1 MKKLAI
7 WFASLSLL
15 GLCAAGPALA
25 ANYAVCVGINN
36 YKSSYCSN
44 PLNGSVPDARH
55 MTNLITAR
63 GEWTAADVSFLS
75 DSGATRTKIRQ
86 AVSNAAAKAKSGDH
100 FLYYHSSHGGNDNY
114 YFTTNSGKVY
124 LHYDLDANGVKNY
137 ICSYDADYTA
147 KQMATDLSAFPA
159 GVKIVVMLDTCHS
172 AGMFKYN
179 TTAKS
184 RKALAARLAEAKAA
198 AEDDG
203 AQDGGDSAEEPAP
216 ENSVAGFFM
225 QAVLDQLRQEEADQ
239 VRRGLRPRTAASMAT
254 DVGWIAAA
262 DYDQYSWDGSDGGAF
277 TEAFINGVTNKNKM
291 CDNATYGNQDGYA
304 SFYEGWNY
312 AKDIAKG
319 QRDYSAWDYDSDAG
333 YYDYIWTDAQC
344 TNTTVLNNVLV
355 GWAGK
360 DAPSVAP
367 TFPSATAT
375 AGGYVGGE
383 VEYTFS
389 ASGSS
394 PITYT
399 LSTSVSSSLYDFEN
413 GYLLFQ
419 PSAAGTY
426 TFTCTAANSIGS
438 ATCTLTV
445 TVTEP
450 PPATPEV
457 PATPPAAA
465 TTSFTASWSA
475 VSDAASYKLYVQ
487 QKVAPA
493 ASARA
498 ARDSILLSEDFT
510 AFNSSSY
517 STTLASQT
525 VDSGTWSYESVMMT
539 PGGAANGDGSKGFA
553 QLQANNG
560 KLYLPPV
567 DDPGSLSFT
576 ARTSSGSLT
585 LQQQISGEWT
595 TIGSWALT
603 SSGAEYTHVF
613 TNAGSAAALRFLAGG
628 KATYIHDVTV
638 TGSSDT
644 WVDIP
649 GSPFAVSGTSK
660 TVSGLSSDTEYRY
673 SVAAVNAA
681 GVESEPSS
689 YVPVTTAAGDSA
701 PAISVEQ
708 TSYSVTVGAPDVDF
722 TVTVTGSPAP
732 TVTATCTEGAYFVF
746 EENEFLFEP
755 ATVGTY
761 HFVFTATNSEGSD
774 SETVTIVV
782 SAAPITVPVLTVT
795 NITDTTALATW
806 TACDGVSSYTL
817 QLSTNGFTAASG
829 ASRSATPILS
839 EDFAGFT
846 GSGTTDISASLDDH
860 TATPG
865 WTGSKVYCNNGEAKV
880 GASSG
885 QPWLMT
891 PAIAA
896 SGTLRVV
903 WTARRYGT
911 GDQGTL
917 LLGVSE
923 NGTDFTDEA
932 ITLADEMTTYTNEF
946 ALAGSTAY
954 VRWMGSGSSKARFYL
969 DDVTVTNPGGGDT
982 PAGDDVQEFT
992 VPGTSYEFTG
1002 LTPFTVYYARVKGNA
1017 DWSNVAEF
1025 ITEEET
1031 TTDTAP
1037 SWKATFPATGSV
1049 NVGEFYTLANVS
1061 SYASGSPAP
1070 TITMVGPAG
1079 VEAELADDT
1088 FTFAAEASGDYT
1100 FTFTA
1105 ANGISPDATATLVV
1119 TAVGQAPVLT
1129 ASQGTAVAAVVGD
1142 TVGFTVTATGI
1153 PAPTVAMA
1161 ATEHD
1166 AIFEN
1171 GEFAFAPDAVGTY
1184 DFTFTASNTEGTDT
1198 LTVTV
1203 TVTAAPVTIPELAV
1217 TNITDTTALATWTAC
1232 DGVASYTLQL
1242 STNDFAAASGAS
1254 RSATP
1259 ILSEDFSGVSGTSAI
1274 ADFDSVMQTSGWSG
1288 EKVYAATNAVR
1299 LGTSSAA
1306 GSFQTPAL
1314 TSIGSTVRVVWSSFR
1329 WPNDGETAHVGISVD
1344 GGETF
1349 TDQSVTLTDDWQ
1361 IYTNT
1366 FEVSASSAIIRW
1378 STVGS
1383 SKKRFYID
1391 DIAITT
1397 FGGDTPAGDDVQ
1409 EFTVPG
1415 TSYEFTG
1422 LTPFTVY
1429 YARVKGNSYWS
1440 NTEEFITEEEI
1451 TTDTAPAWSASF
1463 PATGTVNVGELYE
1476 LADIASYASGS
1487 PTPVIA
1493 FTGPDGVLAEIT
1505 NGNFQFI
1512 PEASGSYT
1520 FTFTAANGISP
1531 DATATL
1537 VVTAVGQAPVLTAS
1551 QGTAV
1556 AAVVG
1561 DTVEFT
1567 VTATGIPAPTVTMAA
1582 TEYDALFENG
1592 AFIFA
1597 PDAVGTYD
1605 FTFNASNTEGTDTLT
1620 VTVTV
1625 TAAPVTIPELAV
1637 TNITDT
1643 TALATWTACDGV
1655 ASYTLQL
1662 STNDFAA
1669 ASGASRSAT
1678 PILSEDFAGFTGS
1691 GTTDIA
1697 ANNTLDDHTATA
1709 GWTGSKVYCN
1719 NGEAK
1724 VGASSGQPWLMTP
1737 ALAASGTLR
1746 VVWTARRYGTGDQGT
1761 LLLGVSENGTDF
1773 TDETI
1778 TLADEMTTYT
1788 NEFALTGSTAYVR
1801 WMGSGSSKARFYL
1814 DDVTITNPGGG
1825 DTPAGDDVQEFTVP
1839 GTSYEFTGLTPFTV
1853 YYARVKGNSYWSNTE
1868 EFITE
1873 EEITTD
1879 TAPAWSASFPATGTV
1894 NVGELYELADIASYA
1909 SGSPTPVIAF
1919 TGPDGVLAE
1928 ITNGNFQFI
1937 PEASGDYTFTFTAA
1951 NGISPDATA
1960 TLVVTAVGQAPVLTA
1975 SLGTSVAAV
1984 VGDTVEFTV
1993 TGSGIPAPTVA
2004 MAATEYDA
2012 VFENGEFAFAPDA
2025 VGTYAFTFTASNTEG
2040 TDTLTVTVT
2049 VTAAP
2054 VTIPELAVTN
2064 ITDTTAL
2071 ATWTAC
2077 DGVASYTL
2085 QLSTND
2091 FAAAS
2096 GASRSATPILSE
2108 DFAGFTGSGTTDI
2121 AANNTLDDHTASAGW
2136 TGSKVYCNNGEA
2148 KIGASS
2154 GQGWLMTPAIAASGT
2169 LRVVWTARRYGT
2181 GDQATLLLG
2190 ISENGTD
2197 FTDESITLADEMTTY
2212 TNEFVLTGSTAYF
2225 RWMGSTASKARF
2237 YLDDVTI
2244 TNPGGGDTPASDD
2257 VQEFTV
2263 PGTSYEFTGLTP
2275 FTVYYARVKGN
2286 SYWSNTEEFI
2296 TDDAPI
2302 PGTAPAWE
2310 DTFPATAS
2318 VNVGEFYTLANVS
2331 SYATGSPAPTITMA
2345 GPAGVEAELADDT
2358 FTFAAEAS
2366 GDYTFT
2372 FTAANGISPDAT
2384 ATLVVTA
2391 VGQAPVLTAS
2401 QGTAVAAVVGD
2412 NVEFTVTATGIP
2424 APTVTMA
2431 ATGYDAVFE
2440 NGEFLFA
2447 PTAVGTYAFTFTA
2460 SNTEGTDTLTVTVT
2474 VTGGS
2479 GALETYVEW
2488 LERSGLDT
2496 TIPATAIADDGKTY
2510 QWHYVTDTI
2519 PGSGQEPGIVIT
2531 DASSG
2536 TFTVSGLSE
2545 FRYYQLV
2552 YTTDLTLPLDSY
2564 TAVDLGW
2571 GEDVGTE
2578 LFPVEG
2584 DWFGGIRV
2592 LLVEP

>member
-25 ANYAVCVGINN
+25 ATNYAVCVGVND

-44 PLNGSVPDARH
+44 GLEGCVPDAQH
-55 MTNLITAR
+55 MTNLITSR
-63 GEWTAADVSFLS
+63 GEWLPANVQFIQN
-75 DSGATRTKIRQ
+75 SGATRTNLRKAI
-86 AVSNAAAKAKSGDH
+86 SNIAAKAQSGDH

-124 LHYDLDANGVKNY
+124 LHYGLDSNGVKNY

-147 KQMATDLSAFPA
+147 KMMATDLSAFKA
-159 GVKIVVMLDTCHS
+159 GVKIVVMMDTCHS

-179 TTAKS
+179 ATTSS
-184 RKALAARLAEAKAA
+184 RKALAAKLAEAAD
-198 AEDDG
+198 AEDDSSD
-203 AQDGGDSAEEPAP
+203 DGVVAEEPAP
-216 ENSVAGFFM
+216 ENSAAGFFM
-225 QAVLDQLRQEEADQ
+225 QAVLEQLEQIEADQ

-262 DYDQYSWDGSDGGAF
+262 DYDQYSWDGSSGGAF

-312 AKDIAKG
+312 AKDQARG
-319 QRDYSAWDYDSDAG
+319 QRNYDAWDYDSDYG

-344 TNTTVLNNVLV
+344 TNTAVLNAVRV
-355 GWAGK
+355 GWAGTNRP
-360 DAPSVAP
+360 ANVAP

-375 AGGYVGGE
+375 ASGVVGSD

-389 ASGSS
+389 ASGST

-399 LSTSVSSSLYDFEN
+399 LSTSVSSSLYDFQN
-413 GYLLFQ
+413 GYLVFQ
-419 PSAAGTY
+419 PTAAGTY
-426 TFTCTAANSIGS
+426 TFTCTAANGNTPN
-438 ATCTLTV
+438 ATCVLTV

-457 PATPPAAA
+457 PSTPPAAS
-465 TTSFTASWSA
+465 TTSFTATWSA
-475 VSDAASYKLYVQ
+475 VSDAASYNLYVE
-487 QKVAPA
+487 QKVAASSSTRASRA
-493 ASARA
+493 AST
-498 ARDSILLSEDFT
+498 ILSESFESDIPSTWTKSSSVAVATGKDGDGDSCVAFKGSGAYLITEAVDNPTGVSLMYKRSSNTTAWGLDISVGPSVDGPWTSVGTISSADTTWNTYETTFT
-510 AFNSSSY
+510 A
-517 STTLASQT
+517 
-525 VDSGTWSYESVMMT
+525 SGTV
-539 PGGAANGDGSKGFA
+539 
-553 QLQANNG
+553 
-560 KLYLPPV
+560 YLK
-567 DDPGSLSFT
+567 FT
-576 ARTSSGSLT
+576 DTR
-585 LQQQISGEWT
+585 
-595 TIGSWALT
+595 
-603 SSGAEYTHVF
+603 SSGAAERYVD
-613 TNAGSAAALRFLAGG
+613 L
-628 KATYIHDVTV
+628 IQV

-649 GSPFAVSGTSK
+649 GSPFTVSGTSK
-660 TVSGLSSDTEYRY
+660 AVSGLSAGTEYRY

-681 GVESEPSS
+681 GVESEPSP
-689 YVPVTTAAGDSA
+689 YVTVETAEGDSA
-701 PAISVEQ
+701 PAITVPQ

-722 TVTVTGSPAP
+722 TVTVTGTPAP

-817 QLSTNGFTAASG
+817 QLSTNDFAAASG

-891 PAIAA
+891 PAVAA
-896 SGTLRVV
+896 PGTLRIV

-923 NGTDFTDEA
+923 NGTDFTDET

-969 DDVTVTNPGGGDT
+969 DDVSITNPGGGDT

-1031 TTDTAP
+1031 VTDTAP
-1037 SWKATFPATGSV
+1037 SWKATFPATATV
-1049 NVGEFYTLANVS
+1049 NIGEFYTLANVS

-1070 TITMVGPAG
+1070 TITMAAPAG
-1079 VEAELADDT
+1079 VEAELAGDT

-1171 GEFAFAPDAVGTY
+1171 GEFAFAPTAVGTY

-1203 TVTAAPVTIPELAV
+1203 TVTAAPVTVPELAV

-1232 DGVASYTLQL
+1232 DGVS
-1242 STNDFAAASGAS
+1242 
-1254 RSATP
+1254 
-1259 ILSEDFSGVSGTSAI
+1259 
-1274 ADFDSVMQTSGWSG
+1274 
-1288 EKVYAATNAVR
+1288 
-1299 LGTSSAA
+1299 
-1306 GSFQTPAL
+1306 
-1314 TSIGSTVRVVWSSFR
+1314 
-1329 WPNDGETAHVGISVD
+1329 
-1344 GGETF
+1344 
-1349 TDQSVTLTDDWQ
+1349 
-1361 IYTNT
+1361 
-1366 FEVSASSAIIRW
+1366 
-1378 STVGS
+1378 
-1383 SKKRFYID
+1383 
-1391 DIAITT
+1391 
-1397 FGGDTPAGDDVQ
+1397 
-1409 EFTVPG
+1409 
-1415 TSYEFTG
+1415 
-1422 LTPFTVY
+1422 
-1429 YARVKGNSYWS
+1429 
-1440 NTEEFITEEEI
+1440 
-1451 TTDTAPAWSASF
+1451 
-1463 PATGTVNVGELYE
+1463 
-1476 LADIASYASGS
+1476 
-1487 PTPVIA
+1487 
-1493 FTGPDGVLAEIT
+1493 
-1505 NGNFQFI
+1505 
-1512 PEASGSYT
+1512 
-1520 FTFTAANGISP
+1520 
-1531 DATATL
+1531 
-1537 VVTAVGQAPVLTAS
+1537 
-1551 QGTAV
+1551 
-1556 AAVVG
+1556 
-1561 DTVEFT
+1561 
-1567 VTATGIPAPTVTMAA
+1567 
-1582 TEYDALFENG
+1582 
-1592 AFIFA
+1592 
-1597 PDAVGTYD
+1597 
-1605 FTFNASNTEGTDTLT
+1605 
-1620 VTVTV
+1620 
-1625 TAAPVTIPELAV
+1625 
-1637 TNITDT
+1637 
-1643 TALATWTACDGV
+1643 
-1655 ASYTLQL
+1655 SYTLQL

-1691 GTTDIA
+1691 GTTDISA
-1697 ANNTLDDHTATA
+1697 SLDDHTATP

-1737 ALAASGTLR
+1737 AVAAPGTLR
-1746 VVWTARRYGTGDQGT
+1746 IVWTARRYGTGDQGT

-1788 NEFALTGSTAYVR
+1788 NEFALAGSTAYVR

-1814 DDVTITNPGGG
+1814 DDVSITNPGGG

-1853 YYARVKGNSYWSNTE
+1853 YYARVKGNADWSNVA

-1873 EEITTD
+1873 EETVTD
-1879 TAPAWSASFPATGTV
+1879 TAPSW
-1894 NVGELYELADIASYA
+1894 
-1909 SGSPTPVIAF
+1909 
-1919 TGPDGVLAE
+1919 
-1928 ITNGNFQFI
+1928 
-1937 PEASGDYTFTFTAA
+1937 
-1951 NGISPDATA
+1951 
-1960 TLVVTAVGQAPVLTA
+1960 
-1975 SLGTSVAAV
+1975 
-1984 VGDTVEFTV
+1984 
-1993 TGSGIPAPTVA
+1993 
-2004 MAATEYDA
+2004 
-2012 VFENGEFAFAPDA
+2012 
-2025 VGTYAFTFTASNTEG
+2025 
-2040 TDTLTVTVT
+2040 
-2049 VTAAP
+2049 
-2054 VTIPELAVTN
+2054 
-2064 ITDTTAL
+2064 
-2071 ATWTAC
+2071 
-2077 DGVASYTL
+2077 
-2085 QLSTND
+2085 
-2091 FAAAS
+2091 
-2096 GASRSATPILSE
+2096 
-2108 DFAGFTGSGTTDI
+2108 
-2121 AANNTLDDHTASAGW
+2121 
-2136 TGSKVYCNNGEA
+2136 
-2148 KIGASS
+2148 
-2154 GQGWLMTPAIAASGT
+2154 
-2169 LRVVWTARRYGT
+2169 
-2181 GDQATLLLG
+2181 
-2190 ISENGTD
+2190 
-2197 FTDESITLADEMTTY
+2197 
-2212 TNEFVLTGSTAYF
+2212 
-2225 RWMGSTASKARF
+2225 KA
-2237 YLDDVTI
+2237 
-2244 TNPGGGDTPASDD
+2244 
-2257 VQEFTV
+2257 
-2263 PGTSYEFTGLTP
+2263 
-2275 FTVYYARVKGN
+2275 
-2286 SYWSNTEEFI
+2286 
-2296 TDDAPI
+2296 
-2302 PGTAPAWE
+2302 
-2310 DTFPATAS
+2310 TFPATAT
-2318 VNVGEFYTLANVS
+2318 VNIGEFYTLANVS
-2331 SYATGSPAPTITMA
+2331 SYASGSPAPTITMA
-2345 GPAGVEAELADDT
+2345 APAGVEAELAGDT

-2401 QGTAVAAVVGD
+2401 QGTSVAATVGD
-2412 NVEFTVTATGIP
+2412 TVEFTVTATGIP

-2431 ATGYDAVFE
+2431 ATEYDAVFENGGFAFAPDAAGTYAFTFNADNGEGTDTLVVTVTVSAAPVTIPTLTVDDITSTTALATWTACDGVSSYTLQLSTNDFPAASGTSRSATPILSEDFANFSGNGTADLGANGTLDDHTATAGWTGSKVYTASETVKVGASSGQGWLMTPALDASGTLTVVWSAYRYGTSDKNTLLLGVSENGTDFDEETITIGDEMAGYTNTFTVTGPTVYVRWMASSTSKARFYLDDVRITNPGGGDTPAGDDVQEFTVPGTSYEFTGLTPFTVYYARVKGNADWSNVAEFITEEETVTDTAPSWKATFPATATVNIGEFYTLANVSSYASGSPAPTITMAAPAGVEAELAGDTFTFAAEASGDYTFTFTAANGISPDATATLVVTAVGQAPVLTASQGTSVAATVGDTVEFTVTATGIPAPTVTMAATEYDAVFE
-2440 NGEFLFA
+2440 NGEFAFA
-2447 PTAVGTYAFTFTA
+2447 PDAAGTYAFTFNA
-2460 SNTEGTDTLTVTVT
+2460 DNGEGTDTLVVTVT
-2474 VTGGS
+2474 VTAAPEPLS
-2479 GALETYVEW
+2479 DYQQW
-2488 LERSGLDT
+2488 LQDHGV
-2496 TIPATAIADDGKTY
+2496 A
-2510 QWHYVTDTI
+2510 TDTSADAVA
-2519 PGSGQEPGIVIT
+2519 PNGHTYGQNYAADIDPTSSDFLDLVVT

-2536 TFTVSGLSE
+2536 QFTILNPSTN
-2545 FRYYQLV
+2545 RYYQLL
-2552 YTTDLTLPLDSY
+2552 YTTDLTIPLESY
-2564 TAVDLGW
+2564 ETYNLGKGATSGTCPATGNWYGGLRATPTA
-2571 GEDVGTE
+2571 
-2578 LFPVEG
+2578 P
-2584 DWFGGIRV
+2584 
-2592 LLVEP
+2592 